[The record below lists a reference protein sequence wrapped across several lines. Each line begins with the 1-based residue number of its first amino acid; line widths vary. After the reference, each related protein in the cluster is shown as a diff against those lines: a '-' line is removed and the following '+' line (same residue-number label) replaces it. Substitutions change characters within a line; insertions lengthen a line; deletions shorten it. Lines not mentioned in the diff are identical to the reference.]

1 MSYVSKKS
9 ARALWT
15 IVAVQIVFLLAWA
28 GYHEWVH
35 QTAPTVRLK
44 TLPVDPR
51 DILRGDYMIL
61 NYDISR
67 AEGSAN
73 RRGLTD
79 GDVYV
84 LLKPVGGHYV
94 IDEVV
99 ELTPDADEKRLWVH
113 ATARESA
120 GWLRLEYG
128 IEQFF
133 VPEGRGTPRFKTLD
147 VEASISG
154 DHRLYIKKL
163 WLDGKRFP

>member
-1 MSYVSKKS
+1 MNNVSKKS
-9 ARALWT
+9 ARWIWV
-15 IVAVQIVFLLAWA
+15 IVGLQIGFLLTWA
-28 GYHEWVH
+28 GYHEWLH

-51 DILRGDYMIL
+51 DILRGDYMVL
-61 NYDISR
+61 NYDISL
-67 AEGSAN
+67 ADGSAN

-99 ELTPDADEKRLWVH
+99 ELAPAAGEQRLWVH
-113 ATARESA
+113 ANARESA
-120 GWLRLEYG
+120 GVLRLEYG

-133 VPEGRGTPRFKTLD
+133 VPEGQGTPEFKTLD

-154 DHRLYIKKL
+154 DHRLYIKRL
-163 WLDGKRFP
+163 WLDGKRFH